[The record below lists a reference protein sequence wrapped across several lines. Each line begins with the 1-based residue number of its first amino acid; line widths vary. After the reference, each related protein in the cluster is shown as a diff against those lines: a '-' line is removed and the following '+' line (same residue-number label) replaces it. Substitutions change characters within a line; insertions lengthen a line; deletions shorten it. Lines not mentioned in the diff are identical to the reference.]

1 MQVLDFYLVPFW
13 SADLLLRELWSTNNR
28 HSDYCHVGFSLDQQL
43 LGSSFG
49 TIKQDGRGFDSSYYN
64 LPVSMSGYCHLGHLR
79 LWSKPKVLIGSNLQS
94 NQRTEAGSSME
105 KLSLAKKGLQSM
117 SFGENATTG
126 STEKFIAPPLPFFHQ
141 LKRSS
146 WRERVIR
153 SSASCWNEVEVP
165 RSSGA
170 RVNIVSGP
178 ALRSGIAQAGEIGKG
193 REDD

>member
-1 MQVLDFYLVPFW
+1 MEISKRYIGLPER
-13 SADLLLRELWSTNNR
+13 LRRQHES
-28 HSDYCHVGFSLDQQL
+28 HKFQL
-43 LGSSFG
+43 S
-49 TIKQDGRGFDSSYYN
+49 
-64 LPVSMSGYCHLGHLR
+64 
-79 LWSKPKVLIGSNLQS
+79 
-94 NQRTEAGSSME
+94 
-105 KLSLAKKGLQSM
+105 
-117 SFGENATTG
+117 
-126 STEKFIAPPLPFFHQ
+126 
-141 LKRSS
+141 SS